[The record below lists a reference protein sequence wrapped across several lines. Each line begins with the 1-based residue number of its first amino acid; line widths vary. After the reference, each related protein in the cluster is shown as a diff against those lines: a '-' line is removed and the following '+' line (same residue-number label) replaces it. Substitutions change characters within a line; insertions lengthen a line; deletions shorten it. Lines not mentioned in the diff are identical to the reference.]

1 MTTLFMALNTA
12 DTTLN
17 SDQISLETI
26 SHNVANA
33 ANSAYTQ
40 QTADLAAT
48 PPFTI
53 PSMMSPV
60 GPGQIGTGV
69 QVTQIGR
76 ARNALLDAQY
86 RYENQLG
93 GQWTTLDEQYT
104 QIQGVFGE
112 PSTTGLD
119 SRLSAFWNSW
129 QGLAIDPSNI
139 GARAQ
144 VQQDGIALTQS
155 FNSLSQQLTQTQQ
168 NADQNVTAQVTTINS
183 LATQIANL
191 NQQIAAVSAS
201 HQQPNDLMD
210 QRDQMIDQLSN
221 ITPIIYSTAA
231 NGMVTINLA
240 TQVPGSTTL
249 QIARPSEAALVS
261 GTSTN
266 LLVANPMGMPTY
278 AADGLTYVNTV
289 LYPALTNPV
298 GGLLGA
304 YSQVRDSIIGGATGE
319 IAQLNT
325 VAQALTA
332 TVNVQ
337 HAAGYDANGN
347 TGQPFFN
354 VAPPAAP
361 LTAPFTGVATVTA
374 ANITVDPLIVASPL
388 AIMASGT
395 TGAAGDGSNAQ
406 SIGNLRTVLGAI
418 GSPLPGET
426 AQQGYEQI
434 ITTLGAQ
441 AQVAHNDSQTQ
452 ASVMQSLTAQ
462 RQSIGG
468 VNQDEQMTMLI
479 QFQHSYEAAARI
491 VTTVDSMLNTIINH
505 MGLGN

>member
-12 DTTLN
+12 DTTLG
-17 SDQISLETI
+17 SDQIALETI

-33 ANSAYTQ
+33 SNSAYSQ

-69 QVTQIGR
+69 EVTNI
-76 ARNALLDAQY
+76 ARSRDALLDAQY

-93 GQWTTLDEQYT
+93 GQWSTLDTAYT
-104 QIQGVFGE
+104 QIQNVFGE

-129 QGLAIDPSNI
+129 QGLATDPTNA
-139 GARAQ
+139 GARAS
-144 VQQDGIALTQS
+144 VQQDGIALAQS
-155 FNSLSQQLTQTQQ
+155 FNSLSQQLTQEQQ
-168 NADQNVTAQVTTINS
+168 NADQNVTANVTTINS

-191 NQQIAAVSAS
+191 NQQIATVAAS
-201 HQQPNDLMD
+201 KQQPNDLMD
-210 QRDQMIDQLSN
+210 QRDQLIDQLSN
-221 ITPIIYSTAA
+221 IAPIIYNTAA
-231 NGMVTINLA
+231 NGTVTINLA

-249 QIARPSEAALVS
+249 QIARPTEAALVS
-261 GTSTN
+261 GITTN
-266 LLVANPMGMPTY
+266 LLVANPGGMPTY
-278 AADGLTYVNTV
+278 AADGKTYVDTV
-289 LYPALTNPV
+289 LYPTLTDPV
-298 GGLLGA
+298 GGTLGSF
-304 YSQVRDSIIGGATGE
+304 SQVRDSIIGGATGE
-319 IAQLNT
+319 IAALNT
-325 VAQALTA
+325 VAQALVA

-337 HAAGYDANGN
+337 HAAGFDANGN
-347 TGQPFFN
+347 TGQAFFN
-354 VAPPAAP
+354 VSPPAAS
-361 LTAPFTGVATVTA
+361 LTAPFTAVGTVTA
-374 ANITVDPLIVASPL
+374 ANITVDPLIVASPQ
-388 AIMASGT
+388 AIMAAS
-395 TGAAGDGSNAQ
+395 AAGAPGDGANAQ
-406 SIGNLRTVLGAI
+406 AIGNLRTVLGAG
-418 GSPLPGET
+418 GSPLPGQT

-441 AQVAHNDSQTQ
+441 AQVAHNDTQTQ
-452 ASVMQSLTAQ
+452 SSVMQSLTAQ

-479 QFQHSYEAAARI
+479 QFQHSYEAAARV
-491 VTTVDSMLNTIINH
+491 VTIVDSLLNTVIH